1 VESEGVLSGFF
12 RDDLVCGLDGYKVNC
27 TLGVDCNGEQYL
39 GVDSTVDCNRVQSAL
54 DWGDDNGLI
63 GK

>member
-12 RDDLVCGLDGYKVNC
+12 KDDLVCGLDGYEVNC
-27 TLGVDCNGEQYL
+27 TLGVDCNREQCSE
-39 GVDSTVDCNRVQSAL
+39 VDSTVDCNRVQSAL
-54 DWGDDNGLI
+54 DWGDGDELI